1 MAKREIPPEL
11 LKPEKREPPT
21 PVRLGKLRPRVVEA
35 AKKDGSVSKVIINAL
50 RRYLPAVQ

>member
-21 PVRLGKLRPRVVEA
+21 PIRLGKLRPRVLKA
-35 AKKDGSVSKVIINAL
+35 AEKDGSVSKVIINAL
-50 RRYLPAVQ
+50 RRYLPE